1 MSAAETKEPVDLE
14 EDFASSTS
22 LHGFNRAMVAPNRF
36 LRYMW
41 ILAILASNGAFAYMF
56 VAMLQDYF
64 QYNTIT
70 DMTLEF
76 ADEVTFPAV
85 SICNFNRVDLDKAT
99 MAELE
104 YLSPMLYGSSMDE
117 TALRDFL
124 DLPAVNGTGTST
136 TTTPST
142 SYNVAD
148 IIRQRG
154 FHMAWPR
161 MVYCAFK
168 GQLCNS
174 ENFTHSFSVYGNCYT
189 FNGDRTSPFKQTA
202 EGTGFPSSNGLHLVL
217 DVMDQYST
225 ESAMIAG
232 HGEVGIRVLL
242 HDQSEPPVMDSQ
254 ASAIAPGKHS
264 FMAVRQTRY
273 RNHVPPWGKCAELQL
288 RHHDTYSL
296 PACQLECRSSHVEQA
311 CQCTPYFLPGT
322 APPCDPQ
329 TIYQCVHRVLNQL
342 VSGELRCD
350 CPIPCTMTKYG
361 SAVTYSGYPNRIT
374 KKIYNNAFNLTPD
387 YIRENGIVLDVYYDT
402 LNYQKISQL
411 KAVDSGQLASNMGG
425 MMGLFIGASVMT
437 ILEVAEYLGLKIGRY
452 CSRRQRPLAI
462 NVEPAS
468 LKKSGDGNSKSH
480 NIIYQ

>member
-1 MSAAETKEPVDLE
+1 MSTEETKEPVDLE

-76 ADEVTFPAV
+76 EDEVTFPAV

-99 MAELE
+99 MAEME

-124 DLPAVNGTGTST
+124 DLPAVNSTGTSN

-142 SYNVAD
+142 VSMEIQWSIALS
-148 IIRQRG
+148 RG
-154 FHMAWPR
+154 SSATPR
-161 MVYCAFK
+161 ISHIPSACTGTAT
-168 GQLCNS
+168 L
-174 ENFTHSFSVYGNCYT
+174 
-189 FNGDRTSPFKQTA
+189 NGDRNSPFKQTA

-225 ESAMIAG
+225 ESAMGQG

-264 FMAVRQTRY
+264 FMAVRQTQY
-273 RNHVPPWGKCAELQL
+273 HNHVPPWGKCAELQL
-288 RHHDTYSL
+288 RHYDTYSL
-296 PACQLECRSSHVEQA
+296 PACQLECRSGHVEQA

-322 APPCDPQ
+322 APPCDPK

-452 CSRRQRPLAI
+452 CTRRQRPLAI

-468 LKKSGDGNSKSH
+468 GKNGSDGNSKSH